1 MLKDTILKRIYKY
14 AMLAVLVGGAAFW
27 AVPKA
32 KAVELDV
39 EEADSAAYAG
49 DKDQLKTVTG
59 TVTGKDDAP
68 LGAAV
73 VYLKNTK
80 TLAVKSFIADDGGN
94 FRFHALSPNVDY
106 EVYAEKGG
114 QRSNV
119 KTVSS
124 FDSRTDVTVKLT
136 IK

>member
-1 MLKDTILKRIYKY
+1 MFKDTILKRIYKY
-14 AMLAVLVGGAAFW
+14 AMLAALVGGAAFW

-39 EEADSAAYAG
+39 EEADSTAYAG

>member
-1 MLKDTILKRIYKY
+1 MLKDIFLKRIYKY
-14 AMLAVLVGGAAFW
+14 AMLAALVGGAAFW

-32 KAVELDV
+32 KAVGLD
-39 EEADSAAYAG
+39 ADVDSSALAG
-49 DKDQLKTVTG
+49 DKDQLKNVFG
-59 TVTGKDDAP
+59 RVVGKEEAP
-68 LGAAV
+68 LGGAV

-80 TLAVKSFIADDGGN
+80 TLAVKSFIADESGS

-106 EVYAEKGG
+106 EVYAEKEG

-124 FDSRTDVTVKLT
+124 FDSRTEVSVTLT